1 MAMYAQVGKDWVAR
15 AAELGLSKEDVSGW
29 RQPYNELAIF
39 EDRARKNP
47 NDFFA
52 KKMVEFWQEWTSKHG
67 PNMNMGTSGLEF
79 SAPERRMPMPPAWS

>member
-39 EDRARKNP
+39 KDRARKNP
-47 NDFFA
+47 EEFV
-52 KKMVEFWQEWTSKHG
+52 MVGIRGYNQ
-67 PNMNMGTSGLEF
+67 MGGGRIPQPFTNQ
-79 SAPERRMPMPPAWS
+79 PR